1 MQIKTIV
8 VTGAAGQLG
17 TEIVRKYILEGYLV
31 WCCDISESVMMDKF
45 VQSDIDINKI
55 RMLGFDI
62 GSPEQVKEAFNK
74 IRSESSKID
83 ILINNAA
90 IAVFEPYFD
99 RSFDD
104 FMNVLRINVGGT
116 FLCIREAINMMDEK
130 LGGSI
135 VNIGSIYG
143 VVSSNPAIYTDC
155 NRFNSEVYSA
165 SKAAVIQMTKYFA
178 VHCAPKNIR
187 VNCVSPGGVFNHQGS
202 DFVSNYSKL
211 TPVGRMATP
220 QEIVAGVFFM
230 ASDQARY
237 LTGHNLAIDGGFTSW

>member
-1 MQIKTIV
+1 MQIKTVV

-17 TEIVRKYILEGYLV
+17 TEIVRKYILEGYFV
-31 WCCDISESVMMDKF
+31 WCCDINESVMMDKF
-45 VQSDIDINKI
+45 VQSDIDVNKI
-55 RMLGFDI
+55 GMLGFDI

-74 IRSESSKID
+74 IRLQSSKID

-116 FLCIREAINMMDEK
+116 FLCIREVVNMMDEK

-143 VVSSNPAIYTDC
+143 VVSSNPTIYTDC

-178 VHCAPKNIR
+178 AHCAPKNIR
-187 VNCVSPGGVFNHQGS
+187 VNCVSPGGVFNHQGA
-202 DFVSNYSKL
+202 DFVSNYSRL
-211 TPVGRMATP
+211 TPLGRMASP
-220 QEIVAGVFFM
+220 KEIVAGVFFM
-230 ASDQARY
+230 ASDQAGY
-237 LTGHNLAIDGGFTSW
+237 LTGHNLTIDGGFTSW